1 MREECVYV
9 GTQSILVVDP
19 DINLSALVADIL
31 GEEGYHVSTA
41 QTLDEAIGL
50 LSKSHFDLIIT
61 EAFDQPMRF
70 DFDPAF
76 LARIRA
82 VAGATPIALF
92 STYASTD
99 TLRPGQHGLAD
110 IIPKPFDIDDMVK
123 KVKGALGNGGP
134 VRDGKHRREV
144 A

>member
-1 MREECVYV
+1 V

-19 DINLSALVADIL
+19 DVNLSDLVADIL
-31 GEEGYHVSTA
+31 SEEGYPVTTA
-41 QTLDEAIGL
+41 QTLDEAVERL
-50 LSKSHFDLIIT
+50 AKSHFDLVIT

-70 DFDPAF
+70 DFDPSF
-76 LARIRA
+76 LAQIRA

-99 TLRPGQHGLAD
+99 TLRAGQYGLAD
-110 IIPKPFDIDDMVK
+110 VLAKPFDIDEMIK
-123 KVKGALGNGGP
+123 KVKRVL
-134 VRDGKHRREV
+134 DGKGSAQKDKQHREV